1 MMTALLAGA
10 GLIALV
16 IALRGWLARRWIV
29 VTVEGHS
36 MSPTLRHGQR
46 VFARRRSP
54 LDACAHGDIVVFEVP
69 GARVRAASGGP
80 RHRVKRIAAIAGDP
94 VPSWAHP
101 ALGTG
106 PVPPGH
112 VVVSGDNA
120 RSQDSRQLGFID
132 QAAIVAVLP
141 ARGQR

>member
-1 MMTALLAGA
+1 VTTVLLASA
-10 GLIALV
+10 GLIALM

-46 VFARRRSP
+46 VVARRRSP
-54 LDACAHGDIVVFEVP
+54 LDVCEHGDIAVFEVP
-69 GARVRAASGGP
+69 DVRVRAASGGP
-80 RHRVKRIAAIAGDP
+80 RHRVKRIAALAGDP
-94 VPSWAHP
+94 VPSWARP
-101 ALGTG
+101 ALGDG
-106 PVPPGH
+106 LVPPGH

-120 RSQDSRQLGFID
+120 RSQDSRHLGFID
-132 QAAIVAVLP
+132 QAAIVAILP